1 MMTLFCFAKIILPF
15 SYIYDII
22 FINYQTCAIHVLK
35 LFLAISRKDLITML
49 IVFNQM
55 ISLFLLMLTGY
66 LANRFGVIDKT
77 FESKVS
83 RFIVNISL
91 PATILNAVT
100 GSDMPHDQEMLPI
113 FIAAVSI
120 FLVAHVVCHF
130 IQKII
135 RWNPTYEL
143 MLNYSNLGF
152 MGIPIISTLYGGEY
166 VLHVSIF
173 MMTFNLSLFSY
184 GVYLLSRDASENRSI
199 SAAAASGKVLSQSPD
214 SASESD
220 QKTSGFSVKKLLSP
234 GILSAFLAI
243 GIYLLDIRLPQHA
256 VSLFSTVGA
265 TTTPLA
271 MIVIGSTLAGV
282 KFSTVFTDKE
292 LYLFSFLKLLVLPLI
307 TFFVLRF
314 FIKDRTLLEISTI
327 LSGCPIAGNVSMLCM
342 EYNRDVTLVS
352 KGICI
357 STLLSMIS
365 IPVVA
370 ALVAVL

>member
-1 MMTLFCFAKIILPF
+1 MTLFCFAKIILPF

-184 GVYLLSRDASENRSI
+184 GVYLLSRETSENRSI

-214 SASESD
+214 SASESG

>member
-1 MMTLFCFAKIILPF
+1 MTLFCFAKIILPF
-15 SYIYDII
+15 SWIYDII

>member
-1 MMTLFCFAKIILPF
+1 
-15 SYIYDII
+15 
-22 FINYQTCAIHVLK
+22 
-35 LFLAISRKDLITML
+35 ML

-55 ISLFLLMLTGY
+55 VSLFLLMLTGY
-66 LANRFGVIDKT
+66 LANRSGVIDKT

-100 GSDMPHDQEMLPI
+100 GSDMAHDQEMLPI
-113 FIAAVSI
+113 FVAAVSI

-152 MGIPIISTLYGGEY
+152 MGIPIISTIYGGEY

-184 GVYLLSRDASENRSI
+184 GVYLLSKDDAKNKPTVPASNSERLSAKNT
-199 SAAAASGKVLSQSPD
+199 AAAAVSEVQAAAPENSGSQKS
-214 SASESD
+214 
-220 QKTSGFSVKKLLSP
+220 TGFSVKKLLSP

-256 VSLFSTVGA
+256 VSLFSTVGT

-292 LYLFSFLKLLVLPLI
+292 LYLFSFLKLLVLPMI
-307 TFFVLRF
+307 TFFILRF

-365 IPVVA
+365 IPIVS
-370 ALVAVL
+370 ALVAIL

>member
-1 MMTLFCFAKIILPF
+1 MTLFCFAKIILPF

-199 SAAAASGKVLSQSPD
+199 PAAAASGKVLSQSPD
-214 SASESD
+214 SASESG

-314 FIKDRTLLEISTI
+314 FIKDRTLLAISTI

>member
-1 MMTLFCFAKIILPF
+1 
-15 SYIYDII
+15 
-22 FINYQTCAIHVLK
+22 
-35 LFLAISRKDLITML
+35 ML

-55 ISLFLLMLTGY
+55 VSLFLLMLTGY
-66 LANRFGVIDKT
+66 LANRSGVIDKT

-100 GSDMPHDQEMLPI
+100 GSDMAHDQEMLPI
-113 FIAAVSI
+113 FVAAVSI

-152 MGIPIISTLYGGEY
+152 MGIPIISTIYGGEY

-184 GVYLLSRDASENRSI
+184 GVYLLSKDDAKNKPTVPASNSERFSAKNT
-199 SAAAASGKVLSQSPD
+199 AAAAVSEVQAAAPKNSDSQKS
-214 SASESD
+214 
-220 QKTSGFSVKKLLSP
+220 TGFSVKKLLSP

-256 VSLFSTVGA
+256 VSLFSTVGT

-292 LYLFSFLKLLVLPLI
+292 LYLFSFLKLLVLPMI

-314 FIKDRTLLEISTI
+314 FIKDRTLLEVSTI

-365 IPVVA
+365 IPIVS
-370 ALVAVL
+370 ALVAIL

>member
-1 MMTLFCFAKIILPF
+1 MNYFSIVLEQVEIFVVYLLIGIIAVKTNVLDREKLGALSSCVTKILLPLLIFSNAINGATKEQFLSSTVILLLTAVYYLVLYLVTAAL
-15 SYIYDII
+15 SKLLHLDIQHR
-22 FINYQTCAIHVLK
+22 NLYRAC
-35 LFLAISRKDLITML
+35 SM
-49 IVFNQM
+49 
-55 ISLFLLMLTGY
+55 
-66 LANRFGVIDKT
+66 FG
-77 FESKVS
+77 
-83 RFIVNISL
+83 N
-91 PATILNAVT
+91 
-100 GSDMPHDQEMLPI
+100 
-113 FIAAVSI
+113 
-120 FLVAHVVCHF
+120 C
-130 IQKII
+130 
-135 RWNPTYEL
+135 
-143 MLNYSNLGF
+143 GF
-152 MGIPIISTLYGGEY
+152 MGIPIISTIYGGEY

-184 GVYLLSRDASENRSI
+184 GVYLLSKDDAKKT
-199 SAAAASGKVLSQSPD
+199 AAAAVSEVQAAAPENSGSQKS
-214 SASESD
+214 
-220 QKTSGFSVKKLLSP
+220 TGFNVKKLLSP

-256 VSLFSTVGA
+256 VSLFSTIGV

-292 LYLFSFLKLLVLPLI
+292 LYLFSFLKLLVLPMI

-365 IPVVA
+365 IPIVS
-370 ALVAVL
+370 ALVAIL

>member
-1 MMTLFCFAKIILPF
+1 MNYFSIVLEQVEIFVVYLLIGIIAVKTNVLNREKLGALSSCVTKVLLPLLIF
-15 SYIYDII
+15 SNAINGATKEQFLSSTVILLLTAVYYLVLYLVTAALSKLLHLDIQHR
-22 FINYQTCAIHVLK
+22 NLYRAC
-35 LFLAISRKDLITML
+35 SM
-49 IVFNQM
+49 
-55 ISLFLLMLTGY
+55 
-66 LANRFGVIDKT
+66 FG
-77 FESKVS
+77 
-83 RFIVNISL
+83 N
-91 PATILNAVT
+91 
-100 GSDMPHDQEMLPI
+100 
-113 FIAAVSI
+113 
-120 FLVAHVVCHF
+120 C
-130 IQKII
+130 
-135 RWNPTYEL
+135 
-143 MLNYSNLGF
+143 GF
-152 MGIPIISTLYGGEY
+152 MGIPIISTIYGGEY

-184 GVYLLSRDASENRSI
+184 GVYLLSKDDAKNT
-199 SAAAASGKVLSQSPD
+199 AAAAVSEVQAAAPENSGSQKS
-214 SASESD
+214 
-220 QKTSGFSVKKLLSP
+220 TGFNVKKLLSP

-256 VSLFSTVGA
+256 VSLFSTIGV

-292 LYLFSFLKLLVLPLI
+292 LYLFSFLKLLVLPMI

-365 IPVVA
+365 IPIVS
-370 ALVAVL
+370 ALVAIL

>member
-1 MMTLFCFAKIILPF
+1 MTLFCFAKIILPF

-66 LANRFGVIDKT
+66 LANRFGVIDRT

-184 GVYLLSRDASENRSI
+184 GVYLLSREASENRSI

-214 SASESD
+214 SASESG

>member
-1 MMTLFCFAKIILPF
+1 
-15 SYIYDII
+15 
-22 FINYQTCAIHVLK
+22 
-35 LFLAISRKDLITML
+35 ML

-55 ISLFLLMLTGY
+55 VSLFLLMLTGY
-66 LANRFGVIDKT
+66 LANRSGVIDKT

-100 GSDMPHDQEMLPI
+100 GSDMAHDQEMLPI
-113 FIAAVSI
+113 FVAAVSI
-120 FLVAHVVCHF
+120 FLVAHVICHF
-130 IQKII
+130 IQKTI
-135 RWNPTYEL
+135 RWNSTYEL

-152 MGIPIISTLYGGEY
+152 MGIPIISTIYGGEY

-184 GVYLLSRDASENRSI
+184 GVYLLSKDDAKNKPTVPASNSERLSAKNT
-199 SAAAASGKVLSQSPD
+199 AAAAVSEVQAAAPKNSDSQKS
-214 SASESD
+214 
-220 QKTSGFSVKKLLSP
+220 TGFSVKKLLSP

-256 VSLFSTVGA
+256 VSLFSTVGT

-292 LYLFSFLKLLVLPLI
+292 LYLFSFLKLLVLPMI

-365 IPVVA
+365 IPIVS
-370 ALVAVL
+370 ALVAIL

>member
-1 MMTLFCFAKIILPF
+1 MNYFSIVLEQVEVFVVYLLIGIIAVKTNVLDREKLGALSSCVTKILLPLLIFSNAINGATKEQFLSSTVILLLTAVYYLVLYLVTAAL
-15 SYIYDII
+15 SKLLHLDIQHR
-22 FINYQTCAIHVLK
+22 NLYRAC
-35 LFLAISRKDLITML
+35 SM
-49 IVFNQM
+49 
-55 ISLFLLMLTGY
+55 
-66 LANRFGVIDKT
+66 FG
-77 FESKVS
+77 
-83 RFIVNISL
+83 N
-91 PATILNAVT
+91 
-100 GSDMPHDQEMLPI
+100 
-113 FIAAVSI
+113 
-120 FLVAHVVCHF
+120 C
-130 IQKII
+130 
-135 RWNPTYEL
+135 
-143 MLNYSNLGF
+143 GF
-152 MGIPIISTLYGGEY
+152 MGIPIISTIYGGEY

-184 GVYLLSRDASENRSI
+184 GVYLLSKDDAKKT
-199 SAAAASGKVLSQSPD
+199 AAAAVSEVQAAAPENSGSQKS
-214 SASESD
+214 
-220 QKTSGFSVKKLLSP
+220 TGFNVKKLLSP

-256 VSLFSTVGA
+256 VSLFSTIGV

-292 LYLFSFLKLLVLPLI
+292 LYLFSFLKLLVLPMI

-365 IPVVA
+365 IPIVS
-370 ALVAVL
+370 ALVAIL

>member
-1 MMTLFCFAKIILPF
+1 
-15 SYIYDII
+15 
-22 FINYQTCAIHVLK
+22 
-35 LFLAISRKDLITML
+35 ML

-135 RWNPTYEL
+135 CWDPTYEL

-184 GVYLLSRDASENRSI
+184 GVYLLSRDDAKKQTFQRQKASLPRNP
-199 SAAAASGKVLSQSPD
+199 V
-214 SASESD
+214 
-220 QKTSGFSVKKLLSP
+220 
-234 GILSAFLAI
+234 
-243 GIYLLDIRLPQHA
+243 RLPCDRHLSFRYPSPSACSQPVFHCGRHNNT
-256 VSLFSTVGA
+256 VS
-265 TTTPLA
+265 
-271 MIVIGSTLAGV
+271 
-282 KFSTVFTDKE
+282 D
-292 LYLFSFLKLLVLPLI
+292 
-307 TFFVLRF
+307 
-314 FIKDRTLLEISTI
+314 DRHRLHPGRGQIFH
-327 LSGCPIAGNVSMLCM
+327 
-342 EYNRDVTLVS
+342 
-352 KGICI
+352 CI
-357 STLLSMIS
+357 Y
-365 IPVVA
+365 
-370 ALVAVL
+370 

>member
-1 MMTLFCFAKIILPF
+1 
-15 SYIYDII
+15 
-22 FINYQTCAIHVLK
+22 
-35 LFLAISRKDLITML
+35 ML

-55 ISLFLLMLTGY
+55 VSLFLLMLTGY

-100 GSDMPHDQEMLPI
+100 GSDMAHDQEMLPI
-113 FIAAVSI
+113 FVAAVSI

-184 GVYLLSRDASENRSI
+184 GVYLLSKDDAKNNPATAASSSEQLSAK
-199 SAAAASGKVLSQSPD
+199 STAKAAFSESQAAATESSGSQKS
-214 SASESD
+214 
-220 QKTSGFSVKKLLSP
+220 TGFSVKKLLSP

-271 MIVIGSTLAGV
+271 MTVIGSTLAGV

-292 LYLFSFLKLLVLPLI
+292 LYLFSFLKLLVLPII

-365 IPVVA
+365 IPVVS

>member
-1 MMTLFCFAKIILPF
+1 
-15 SYIYDII
+15 
-22 FINYQTCAIHVLK
+22 
-35 LFLAISRKDLITML
+35 ML

-100 GSDMPHDQEMLPI
+100 GSDMAHDQEMLPI

-184 GVYLLSRDASENRSI
+184 GVYLLSREASENRSI

-214 SASESD
+214 SASESG

>member
-1 MMTLFCFAKIILPF
+1 MTLFCFAKIILPF

-214 SASESD
+214 SASESG

-342 EYNRDVTLVS
+342 EHNRDVTLVS

>member
-1 MMTLFCFAKIILPF
+1 MSSA
-15 SYIYDII
+15 
-22 FINYQTCAIHVLK
+22 A
-35 LFLAISRKDLITML
+35 
-49 IVFNQM
+49 
-55 ISLFLLMLTGY
+55 
-66 LANRFGVIDKT
+66 
-77 FESKVS
+77 
-83 RFIVNISL
+83 
-91 PATILNAVT
+91 
-100 GSDMPHDQEMLPI
+100 SDVYKRQI

-135 RWNPTYEL
+135 CWDPTYEL

-184 GVYLLSRDASENRSI
+184 GVYLLSRDDAKNRH
-199 SAAAASGKVLSQSPD
+199 
-214 SASESD
+214 
-220 QKTSGFSVKKLLSP
+220 FSVKKLLSP

-243 GIYLLDIRLPQHA
+243 GIYLLDIHLPQHA

-282 KFSTVFTDKE
+282 RFSTVFTDRE
-292 LYLFSFLKLLVLPLI
+292 LYLFSFLKLLVLPVI
-307 TFFVLRF
+307 TFLVLRF
-314 FIKDRTLLEISTI
+314 FIRDRILLEISTI

-352 KGICI
+352 RGICI
-357 STLLSMIS
+357 STLLSLIS
-365 IPVVA
+365 IPIVA